1 MWSELSAQII
11 ENLQKV
17 GIGCGIFLLMYISN
31 MSASIWY
38 NVKIL
43 NERFD
48 WNKIKASGIKVLCIT
63 IAIVCLCL
71 GITLVLPWVDYVG
84 LTIPD
89 EFTKVLNIVAMC
101 SIALAGI
108 VKYGKEAFGKIQKIF
123 NPTNEETT
131 VNK

>member
-1 MWSELSAQII
+1 MCSELSAQIL

-43 NERFD
+43 NERSD

-71 GITLVLPWVDYVG
+71 GITLVL
-84 LTIPD
+84 
-89 EFTKVLNIVAMC
+89 TKN
-101 SIALAGI
+101 
-108 VKYGKEAFGKIQKIF
+108 YG
-123 NPTNEETT
+123 
-131 VNK
+131 